1 MKSYLNPS
9 NNERRLVS
17 KITGTNIQEKVKP
30 GNYYVSLRLVAS
42 EVGDPQWMKKMT
54 SVNAQVLP

>member
-42 EVGDPQWMKKMT
+42 EVGDPQWMKK
-54 SVNAQVLP
+54 